1 MGRLSGHILCVGLLI
16 AAVCLWD
23 CAMAQQVP
31 DVYIRMLSPSFA
43 KEEPAANGMYN
54 IGWLDGDFGY
64 INLYYDADKEAGG
77 EVLIN
82 QLPLPAHEFNQFLW
96 DTSHMPNLT
105 EWYIVG
111 KIKVSVDPNDPWVD
125 TNYSR
130 GTVYINR
137 VLEPVI
143 RVGPDA
149 DVTAD
154 RSITLNFQLRGMGY
168 YWLFYDVDRVSGG
181 EGQIMGPSS
190 LFTYSSFT
198 PGSFDWDTKDLPDG
212 QSYYIIGKTKTSL
225 NASDWSY
232 YEASLGRVRID
243 HTLQYHINVLEPS
256 GTQYVPVGDSFD
268 VRWEDGD
275 PNVRAY
281 VNIYTDTDIDND
293 PSDDV
298 RRTPLS
304 PPVSEKTN
312 HVRITFSDT
321 TDRAGNTYYIIGRI
335 KESSQGNGGDTL
347 AEGYANGNIVL
358 YGAQGEDKTPPAAV
372 QDLMALPRGDGAT
385 ITLKWSAPGDDG
397 NYGTAASY
405 DIRYSTTVF
414 ESDADFSSGTSVAYV
429 DLGSFN
435 KPRSSGSP
443 QRLDVKGLFQLSTV
457 YYFALKSTDDVGNQ
471 SPMSNIAWTN
481 SMPVELSSFD
491 AVAGLGRI
499 TLRWTTASET
509 DALGWHV
516 ARCDRANGHFD
527 IITSEM
533 IPAAGTSSEPRSYS
547 YTDTDVAIGT
557 TYYYK
562 LVLYNLDGSQEE
574 SLVVSGSAL
583 APPVNP
589 ISDEYPLIL
598 AAGFMGSV
606 ISSST
611 GGELTIMAVV
621 DPYTGSGEI
630 ERVELYYMGIPAG
643 ILLYDDG
650 THGDDVAGDN
660 MFHTTIDVQPGL
672 PTGSYVLEIVATDTE
687 GHQSPVFPY
696 VTVR

>member
-1 MGRLSGHILCVGLLI
+1 MGRLSGRVFCVGLLI
-16 AAVCLWD
+16 AVVCLWD
-23 CAMAQQVP
+23 CAMGQQVP
-31 DVYIRMLSPSFA
+31 DVYIRMLSPALS
-43 KEEPAANGMYN
+43 KEEPAADGKYN

-64 INLYYDADKEAGG
+64 ISLYYDADREPGG

-82 QLPLPAHEFNQFLW
+82 PLPLPALEFKDYAW

-105 EWYIVG
+105 EWCIVG
-111 KIKVSVDPNDPWVD
+111 KIKLSVDPSEPWID

-154 RSITLNFQLRGMGY
+154 RSVTLNFKLRGMGY

-181 EGQIMGPSS
+181 EGQITGPSS
-190 LFTYSSFT
+190 IFAYSDFT
-198 PGSFDWDTKDLPDG
+198 PGSFVWDTKDLPDG
-212 QSYYIIGKTKTSL
+212 ESYYIVGKTKTSVT
-225 NASDWSY
+225 APAWSY
-232 YEASLGRVRID
+232 SETSLGRVRID

-268 VRWEDGD
+268 VRWEDYD
-275 PNVRAY
+275 PNVTAY
-281 VNIYTDTDIDND
+281 INIYTDTDIDND
-293 PSDDV
+293 ASDDV
-298 RRTPLS
+298 RRTLLS

-312 HVRITFSDT
+312 HVRITFNDSN
-321 TDRAGNTYYIIGRI
+321 DRAGNTYYVIGRI
-335 KESSQGNGGDTL
+335 KASNQGDGGETL
-347 AEGYANGNIVL
+347 AEGYAVGNIVL
-358 YGAQGEDKTPPAAV
+358 YGAQGQDTTAPAAV
-372 QDLMALPRGDGAT
+372 QDLIALPRGDGSA

-397 NYGTAASY
+397 NYGTAVSY
-405 DIRYSTTVF
+405 EIRYSRTVF
-414 ESDADFSSGTSVAYV
+414 ESDADFSNGTSVPYV
-429 DLGSFN
+429 DTKNSN
-435 KPRSSGSP
+435 KPRSSGTA
-443 QRLDVKGLFQLSTV
+443 QRLDITGLQLSTV
-457 YYFALKSTDDVGNQ
+457 YYFALKSTDDAGNQ

-481 SMPVELSSFD
+481 SMPVELSSFE
-491 AVAGLGRI
+491 AVPGLGRI

-527 IITSEM
+527 VITSEM
-533 IPAAGTSSEPRSYS
+533 IPAAGTSSEPHSYS
-547 YTDTDVAIGT
+547 YTDSNVAIGI

-583 APPVNP
+583 APPVDP
-589 ISDEYPLIL
+589 VSDEYPLIL

-606 ISSST
+606 ISSSM

-630 ERVELYYMGIPAG
+630 EKVELYYMGIPAG

-660 MFHTTIDVQPGL
+660 MFHTKVAVEPGL
-672 PTGSYVLEIVATDTE
+672 AAGSYVLEIVATDTE